1 MRDLRAT
8 ALLERLAALTKSR
21 RLSSPLS
28 PEILAGLLALASS
41 KRLSSPLSPLL
52 LERVLAFA
60 KAKRLSPLM
69 LATLSLLSVTTTL
82 SALFFLRALIGWD
95 LVAPSAIADWRPPSA
110 SFLNPSESKAPPTD
124 TETLSRPVF
133 AKSRRPIPKVAA
145 TPAQETPSAGP
156 PPAVTV
162 QALVLSN
169 GEWRAY
175 LVSRGDNKGDWYL
188 PGQLVDGWTISE
200 IHASDL
206 TLKSGERTEIL
217 SLYPETPA
225 PAEGEAK
232 PSPLGAPGALRGLP
246 PGPPP
251 GPPPGEPRPDR
262 RR

>member
-8 ALLERLAALTKSR
+8 PLLERLSALTKSW

-28 PEILAGLLALASS
+28 PEILAGLSALARS
-41 KRLSSPLSPLL
+41 KRLPSPLSPLFL
-52 LERVLAFA
+52 ARVSAFA

-110 SFLNPSESKAPPTD
+110 SFLNSSESKAPPTD
-124 TETLSRPVF
+124 TETLARPVF
-133 AKSRRPIPKVAA
+133 AKSRRPIPKAAA
-145 TPAQETPSAGP
+145 TPAQETQSAGP

-162 QALVLSN
+162 QALVLSS
-169 GEWRAY
+169 GGWRAY
-175 LVSRGDNKGDWYL
+175 LAGRGDNKGDWYQT
-188 PGQLVDGWTISE
+188 GQIVDGWTISE
-200 IHASDL
+200 IHATDL

-225 PAEGEAK
+225 SAEGEAK
-232 PSPLGAPGALRGLP
+232 PSPLGASGALRGPPGLP

-251 GPPPGEPRPDR
+251 VEPRLDR